1 MKKKQSAKLKRE
13 EVDSIKIGKKRS
25 RVWFKKRRDGTRLKH
40 TKITNALTCS
50 YDTHIYT
57 KRKNK

>member
-13 EVDSIKIGKKRS
+13 EVDSIKIGKKKS
-25 RVWFKKRRDGTRLKH
+25 RVWFKKRGDDTRLKH
-40 TKITNALTCS
+40 TETTNALTCS

-57 KRKNK
+57 KK